1 MASAMALF
9 FSCQN
14 NIKEIQKLGN
24 TEFLPTGI
32 ADDILLKYT
41 DSGRIKSILKSSK
54 MIDYNTVQYP
64 FTEFP
69 KGVNITLFDENNK
82 KNYIS
87 SNYAIT
93 YKNSSIIDLQ
103 GNVKMTSEDGQIL
116 ETQQMYYDQ
125 KSNWFFTQKKFK
137 FTSPNQGF
145 TSGEGI
151 DFSKDFKIIK
161 YRNVYG
167 SVNKVE

>member
-1 MASAMALF
+1 MAIAMALF

-24 TEFLPTGI
+24 TEFLPTGE

-41 DSGRIKSILKSSK
+41 DSGKIKSILKSPK
-54 MIDYNTVQYP
+54 MIDYNAVQYP

-69 KGVNITLFDENNK
+69 KGVNITLFEDKNK

-93 YKNSSIIDLQ
+93 YKNTSIIDLQ
-103 GNVKMTSEDGQIL
+103 GNVKMSSDDGH
-116 ETQQMYYDQ
+116 
-125 KSNWFFTQKKFK
+125 
-137 FTSPNQGF
+137 
-145 TSGEGI
+145 
-151 DFSKDFKIIK
+151 
-161 YRNVYG
+161 V
-167 SVNKVE
+167 